1 MRSLTL
7 ALLFLALTAFPGSGA
22 FGNVKSVK
30 ILYVTLGEETTFAVT
45 TSSIEQRSYHAEIL
59 NTDPTYIAIM
69 KIINDAFEGN
79 FDEYR
84 VRVRIVD
91 ENGEYI
97 YVDNDGGVKTID
109 GSYKLSH
116 HDLAKLKTML
126 ESFVQPR

>member
-22 FGNVKSVK
+22 FGNEKSVK

-45 TSSIEQRSYHAEIL
+45 TSNIERLSYHAEIL
-59 NTDPTYIAIM
+59 STDPTYIAIM
-69 KIINDAFEGN
+69 KIINDAYEGN
-79 FDEYR
+79 FDENR
-84 VRVRIVD
+84 VRVRIID

-97 YVDNDGGVKTID
+97 YVDNDGGVKTIH
-109 GSYKLSH
+109 GIYKLSR